1 MNYIQILFD
10 LSSNLSPADILNS
23 TLSRLGGAS
32 PEQQK
37 CVELESYLNGM
48 IYGKNGHSD
57 EANRL
62 ADVATRYLENKFQD
76 IFNQYDFS
84 QNMMTSQ
91 AASEDKIPVEGHQAY
106 HHSKSIQVTT
116 IQERMLAAQ
125 NQIKIL
131 TESGASA
138 NETSKVL
145 EELQALVDTAQSL
158 LNSSEN
164 MGIYGSKNPV
174 QVVNFNENTKDLIN
188 RLDEL
193 WQQLTFYKSM
203 PLNFQDTGYIFERAL
218 KTVGTGKSF
227 EEMAEDKL
235 YEIFSSTT
243 KGMELTSRKSD
254 GISAIFEIKPV
265 EKKYKS
271 KTGKKRVSQV
281 ITGEN
286 GSILEL
292 QGEFDEKQGK
302 MDVEMTLPGDDN
314 TFRVSAK
321 NWKSFKTNG
330 FGETSLAAALL
341 RSAGVDEMLAYG
353 LGLGYIQSSN
363 SLSDQLHNYAKMAAI
378 ADIVVGLSQQEA
390 YVDTLVINNRSE
402 GHVHVYSVKELLK
415 KVYDQLD
422 NFKLGGY
429 NSGTI
434 QNDLAKMFDWS
445 GHLTSQDYMNRI
457 YSKLAEIQIG
467 VGAGILDYSQ
477 S

>member
-37 CVELESYLNGM
+37 CVELENYLNGM

>member
-37 CVELESYLNGM
+37 CVELENYLNGM

-243 KGMELTSRKSD
+243 KGMELASRKSD

-429 NSGTI
+429 NSETI

>member
-37 CVELESYLNGM
+37 CVELENYLNGM

-203 PLNFQDTGYIFERAL
+203 PLNFHDTGYIFERAL

-243 KGMELTSRKSD
+243 KGMELASRKSD

>member
-37 CVELESYLNGM
+37 CVELENYLNGM

-243 KGMELTSRKSD
+243 KGMELASRKSD

-429 NSGTI
+429 DSETI